1 MSLRTSFSRLRRLAR
16 FAGPSSYIA
25 LMILAGTSVFAQ
37 EPAAPSSAGVA
48 KTEKKTDDRVLA
60 QWGSPGLANAPQ
72 DWPDSLTNPAVPTAT
87 PPEVDLTLSK
97 GTPLRLIIHRSLPVK
112 KVGEPIQAYV
122 AESVYAFD
130 RVVVPKGSE
139 VDGHIVQLTHRS
151 FLKRF
156 SSYLN
161 ADFSPHRVVRVEFD
175 TLILPS
181 GAAVPLD
188 TKVLPHVGP
197 VLKLETNPQKNG
209 VVRRARGLISSQWHA
224 VVSEIKPS
232 ALWHHAKSFVRS
244 EWPYH
249 KQTIRAGSVFVAEL
263 EQPIDFGPAAIPASE
278 MGSMGEMPKK
288 NTEAHARLVTPLSS
302 ATSRVGA
309 KVDAVL
315 TRPIF
320 SANKK
325 LLLPVNTELQGIV
338 VRAKPAERLHRNGK
352 LRFKLTR
359 VKLPSGAPKEVVL
372 ALEGLQVAKSSNIQ
386 VDAEGTPHVA
396 GKTESRVLRTALS
409 LAIANST
416 LDSDS
421 GHAGATARSENRPL
435 GGASGYKLIGFA
447 VSFAAASP
455 MLSRVMGFWGAGE
468 SVYFHFIT
476 RGQNLVL
483 PKDTPMEVSFGGP
496 HIRPIHARH
505 ISARSAPVA
514 ADARPARAGSKE

>member
-1 MSLRTSFSRLRRLAR
+1 MSLRTLFSRTCRLRR
-16 FAGPSSYIA
+16 FAVLYSCVGLI
-25 LMILAGTSVFAQ
+25 ILAGTNAFAQ
-37 EPAAPSSAGVA
+37 EPLAPSTRVA
-48 KTEKKTDDRVLA
+48 KIEKKMPGDVLA
-60 QWGSPGLANAPQ
+60 QWGSPGIPNAPQ
-72 DWPDSLTNPAVPTAT
+72 EGIDSLTGSAAPTAT
-87 PPEVDLTLSK
+87 PPEVELTLSK

-122 AESVYAFD
+122 AEPVYAFD

-139 VDGHIVQLTHRS
+139 VDGHIVQLIHRS

-156 SSYLN
+156 ASYLN
-161 ADFSPHRVVRVEFD
+161 ADFSRHRTVRVEFD

-209 VVRRARGLISSQWHA
+209 MMHRARGLISSQWHA
-224 VVSEIKPS
+224 VISEIKPS
-232 ALWHHAKSFVRS
+232 ALWHHAKSFARS

-249 KQTIRAGSVFVAEL
+249 KQTISAGSVFVTEL
-263 EQPIDFGPAAIPASE
+263 KEPIDFGPAAIPASE
-278 MGSMGEMPKK
+278 MGSMGEMPKE

-302 ATSRVGA
+302 ATSHVGA

-315 TRPIF
+315 TRPVF

-352 LRFKLTR
+352 LRFKLIR
-359 VKLPSGAPKEVVL
+359 VKLPSGAPKQVEL

-396 GKTESRVLRTALS
+396 KKTESRVLRTALS

-416 LDSDS
+416 MDSDS

-496 HIRPIHARH
+496 HVRPIHLRSH
-505 ISARSAPVA
+505 SKQSARTG
-514 ADARPARAGSKE
+514 DRAIPSRSGRWK